1 MLIKNKNI
9 VVVDYGLGNLKSLH
23 NAFRAIGIEVIV
35 SSNQKKIDNADGMII
50 PGVGAFGVAM
60 QKIKTCGLFETINHF
75 LYSQKPVLG
84 ICLGMQLLFEKSEEA
99 VGVSGFS
106 YFLGDVK
113 KLSVENTKNMRLPH
127 IGWKKLS
134 QHEKST
140 PLFSNSILS
149 HLFDQTQ
156 YFVHSF
162 IVNPQN
168 STEILA
174 TSQYAKKEFACAVQK
189 NNVIGVQFHPEK
201 SRAPG
206 LNVLKNFVDL
216 C

>member
-50 PGVGAFGVAM
+50 PGVGAF
-60 QKIKTCGLFETINHF
+60 
-75 LYSQKPVLG
+75 
-84 ICLGMQLLFEKSEEA
+84 
-99 VGVSGFS
+99 GVSGFS